1 MTNRLRTT
9 ALLPIVAFS
18 FVSLLAVTAPL
29 QAATIQGI
37 GALKFGMTPAEVTAL
52 EDCSSH
58 TECLYDLFGKN
69 RYFTLGYGPGA
80 GAPDFSAP
88 AADGATPATLS
99 HIDIEM
105 GTYRQEW
112 FFEVFDA
119 LTAEYPVTHEP
130 TEHEQAVFN
139 QETAQELTF
148 GFADGFVLLKLVRR
162 QFGNMIIHVVFQDAA
177 HAQAQR
183 DAWNAAVVP

>member
-1 MTNRLRTT
+1 MTNCLRTT
-9 ALLPIVAFS
+9 VRLPIVAFS

-37 GALKFGMTPAEVTAL
+37 GALKFGMTPAEVAAL
-52 EDCSSH
+52 EDCSSQ
-58 TECLYDLFGKN
+58 TQCLYDLFGKN

-88 AADGATPATLS
+88 SADRATPATLS

-112 FFEVFDA
+112 FYEVFEA
-119 LTAEYPVTHEP
+119 LAAQYPVTHEP
-130 TEHEQAVFN
+130 TEQEQAVFRD
-139 QETAQELTF
+139 ETAQELVF
-148 GFADGFVLLKLVRR
+148 GFVDGFVLLKIVRR
-162 QFGNMIIHVVFQDAA
+162 PFGNLIIHVVFQDAG

-183 DAWNAAVVP
+183 DAWNGAVTP

>member
-9 ALLPIVAFS
+9 VRLPIVAFS

-29 QAATIQGI
+29 QAAALQGI

-69 RYFTLGYGPGA
+69 RYFTLSYGPDA
-80 GAPDFSAP
+80 GTAAPSG
-88 AADGATPATLS
+88 DGVAPATLS

-162 QFGNMIIHVVFQDAA
+162 PFGNMIIHVVFQDAG

>member
-9 ALLPIVAFS
+9 MLLLAAFS
-18 FVSLLAVTAPL
+18 LGSLLAMTALL
-29 QAATIQGI
+29 QAATIQGF
-37 GALKFGMTPAEVTAL
+37 GALKFGMPPAEVAAL

-80 GAPDFSAP
+80 GAPDSSAP
-88 AADGATPATLS
+88 SGDGTTPATLS

-119 LTAEYPVTHEP
+119 LAAQYPVTHEP
-130 TEHEQAVFN
+130 TEHEQAGFN
-139 QETAQELTF
+139 QGTAQELIF

-162 QFGNMIIHVVFQDAA
+162 PFGNMIIHVVFQDTA

-183 DAWNAAVVP
+183 ELWNAAATP